1 MTSPQQELEMN
12 EMKARRK
19 VFSPLFP
26 RSAHTAQLVVAN
38 EGTSRTGDSHGALS
52 DLERRILGELSK
64 VRHSRLSDALA
75 NRTKDRRSAVVVC
88 LRQMLGLGLVRQ
100 PKDSKNGFKITE
112 AGRAAWLA
120 AVGRRS
126 LKPPVR

>member
-1 MTSPQQELEMN
+1 MN

-19 VFSPLFP
+19 VFSALFLG
-26 RSAHTAQLVVAN
+26 SAHATAQLIAAN
-38 EGTSRTGDSHGALS
+38 EGRSRTRDSDGALN

-64 VRHSRLSDALA
+64 VRHSRLSDAVA
-75 NRTKDRRSAVVVC
+75 NGTRDHRAAVVVC

-120 AVGRRS
+120 AGRLS